1 MNLILQEIKNQ
12 NKGVFKT
19 FFDKHYSTYVI
30 YANGYLFDKAA
41 SEDIVQDVF
50 IYLWENAERI
60 DIQSSLQGY
69 LYAMVRNR
77 CLNYLKAIKVTDR
90 YHILEFNINLIT
102 EQVFESNS
110 EENKDIVYKHLLD
123 TLDTL
128 PEKMQQVVKLKFL
141 HNYKYAEIAEEMN
154 ISINT
159 VKTQLKRAKLKIAE
173 LITIL
178 IIVYKNF

>member
-1 MNLILQEIKNQ
+1 VNLIIQEIKKR
-12 NKGVFKT
+12 NKEVFKT
-19 FFDKHYSTYVI
+19 FFNKYYEAYVI

-41 SEDIVQDVF
+41 SEDIAQDVF
-50 IYLWENAERI
+50 VYLWENAERI

-69 LYAMVRNR
+69 LYTMVRNK

-90 YHILEFNINLIT
+90 NHILEFNINLIT
-102 EQVFESNS
+102 EQVFDSNS

-123 TLDTL
+123 TLETL

-159 VKTQLKRAKLKIAE
+159 VKTQLKRAKLRIAE

-178 IIVYKNF
+178 LILYKNL